1 MVVVTE
7 TWNEC
12 SLQTMENET
21 VFYIVC
27 GSVILVAAIAALYLE
42 NMIVDEVLCSMQF
55 RQQLMFVS
63 LHLTY
68 QSHCHWIS
76 IVVLLW
82 ELWETKK
89 RAESE
94 KELTDRIAEVSKLK
108 NEREKELAGMNAGK
122 KRVAKL
128 VEELADVSK
137 LMKDLDV
144 VLVFMI
150 EEATNVMKK
159 KELSDRAEFE
169 KELARNA
176 EKKRVAELKKE
187 LEDSK
192 KEVDDKNAEVFELER
207 TRSIISGRLL
217 ELRKEKLVLEKE
229 LADMNVEKEHVAALK
244 KELADRNAEVS
255 KVVKELENV
264 LDVMIEEAT
273 KVAEEKE
280 MAYRAA
286 MEKELALN
294 AEKKLAVELKQ
305 ELADRNAEVAK
316 LMTENE
322 KALADKNAEKK
333 RVAELEKQLAD
344 MNAEVWKLV
353 EKCEE
358 ELA

>member
-1 MVVVTE
+1 
-7 TWNEC
+7 
-12 SLQTMENET
+12 MENET

-68 QSHCHWIS
+68 PSHCHWIS

-108 NEREKELAGMNAGK
+108 NEIEKELADMKAEKKRGAELEKKMTDRIAEVSKLKNAKEKELAGMNAGK

-192 KEVDDKNAEVFELER
+192 KEVDDKNAKVFELER
-207 TRSIISGRLL
+207 TRSVISGRLL
-217 ELRKEKLVLEKE
+217 ELREEKLILEKE
-229 LADMNVEKEHVAALK
+229 LADTN
-244 KELADRNAEVS
+244 
-255 KVVKELENV
+255 
-264 LDVMIEEAT
+264 
-273 KVAEEKE
+273 
-280 MAYRAA
+280 
-286 MEKELALN
+286 
-294 AEKKLAVELKQ
+294 
-305 ELADRNAEVAK
+305 
-316 LMTENE
+316 
-322 KALADKNAEKK
+322 
-333 RVAELEKQLAD
+333 
-344 MNAEVWKLV
+344 
-353 EKCEE
+353 
-358 ELA
+358 